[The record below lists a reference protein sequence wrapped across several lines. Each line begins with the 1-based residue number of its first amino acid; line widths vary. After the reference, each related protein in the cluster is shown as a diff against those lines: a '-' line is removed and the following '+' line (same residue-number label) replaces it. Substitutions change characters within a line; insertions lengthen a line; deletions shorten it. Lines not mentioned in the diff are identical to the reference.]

1 MISDQPS
8 PSQYED
14 VDYETE
20 HTQRQKRLAFNDPVH
35 STSLKDTLQTQVRI
49 SLMSYYLIYSI
60 IAQKLKIFSKLLV
73 GRVAKNS
80 RGYSI

>member
-20 HTQRQKRLAFNDPVH
+20 HEQRRRRLAFGDPVH
-35 STSLKDTLQTQVRI
+35 SVSLQDTLQNQV
-49 SLMSYYLIYSI
+49 
-60 IAQKLKIFSKLLV
+60 
-73 GRVAKNS
+73 N
-80 RGYSI
+80 